1 MEKRILAWGVFLV
14 ACAVV
19 GGCRSP
25 GQPDL
30 AGPPSAFLSA
40 GQLAAFSLKGDAS
53 PGGVSRDPALEA
65 RLTDALA
72 DPELAYCQAKFG
84 EYAVAL
90 ESCRR
95 YADESYQKLVPV
107 FQRASLDSE
116 AVESKRL
123 AGCVLRH
130 DGLLGVDW
138 MLVENCFARG
148 WR

>member
-1 MEKRILAWGVFLV
+1 MEKKNLVWGLFLV
-14 ACAVV
+14 AYAVA
-19 GGCRSP
+19 GGCRSTGKP
-25 GQPDL
+25 EL
-30 AGPPSAFLSA
+30 AGPPTALLSP
-40 GQLAAFSLKGDAS
+40 GQLAAFSLE
-53 PGGVSRDPALEA
+53 GGVSTGGGSLEKA
-65 RLTDALA
+65 PELRLTDALA
-72 DPELAYCQAKFG
+72 DTDLAYCQAKFG
-84 EYAVAL
+84 EHEVAL
-90 ESCRR
+90 EGCRR

-130 DGLLGVDW
+130 DGPPGVDW